1 MHELSPSSL
10 RAATTSSSTTSCLA
24 LSSCSSRQVRRRT
37 CLLRNVCKG
46 PNPNQI
52 LYFEDPVIGA
62 LPAEHRI
69 AGLQGG
75 MGNVNAWTYTEEEEA
90 QGWRPTVM
98 QGRVIAAA
106 ALQPH
111 ASCVSHV

>member
-1 MHELSPSSL
+1 M
-10 RAATTSSSTTSCLA
+10 
-24 LSSCSSRQVRRRT
+24 
-37 CLLRNVCKG
+37 CKG

-75 MGNVNAWTYTEEEEA
+75 MGNVNAWTYTEEEDA

-111 ASCVSHV
+111 ALLAFLMFDFFRIHSRGVFICERCRRVFYASEF

>member
-1 MHELSPSSL
+1 M
-10 RAATTSSSTTSCLA
+10 
-24 LSSCSSRQVRRRT
+24 
-37 CLLRNVCKG
+37 CKG

-75 MGNVNAWTYTEEEEA
+75 MGNVNAWTYTEEEDA
-90 QGWRPTVM
+90 QGWRPTVV

-106 ALQPH
+106 ALQARALLVFLMFDFFRIHSCGVCIGERCRRVFH
-111 ASCVSHV
+111 ASEF